1 MFYLCLIAIEKVYKS
16 CISGQD
22 ASQLSDI
29 KSTVTD
35 KVLHDVDVKFYWDL
49 AVGLTPV
56 EVSDEL
62 LQMVTDLFL
71 TVRSH
76 AFTKGFMEKYKQ
88 SSKKGTQKSKSLR
101 KQLF

>member
-1 MFYLCLIAIEKVYKS
+1 ME
-16 CISGQD
+16 
-22 ASQLSDI
+22 
-29 KSTVTD
+29 
-35 KVLHDVDVKFYWDL
+35 
-49 AVGLTPV
+49 VG
-56 EVSDEL
+56 DEL

-76 AFTKGFMEKYKQ
+76 AFTKGFMEKHKQ